1 MTVNSTNA
9 NNVSYAKAGDNV
21 TITIVTDVHGFDSI
35 TGNILGD
42 ATFENTSSNEILYL
56 TKTIQSND
64 SNINFEFDILLVNDT
79 VGNVR
84 ITQENLTGGII
95 IIDTIPPI
103 LTLNGENDTV
113 SLTNQEYIDANATA
127 YDLSYGN
134 ITVGATNMVQ
144 TIWNF
149 ITPLD
154 CHQMLLQLEF
164 HLCRQIEAN

>member
-1 MTVNSTNA
+1 M
-9 NNVSYAKAGDNV
+9 
-21 TITIVTDVHGFDSI
+21 
-35 TGNILGD
+35 
-42 ATFENTSSNEILYL
+42 

-84 ITQENLTGGII
+84 ITQENLTGGNIL
-95 IIDTIPPI
+95 IDTIPPI

-134 ITVGATNMVQ
+134 ITVGATNMVNQ
-144 TIWNF
+144 TIG
-149 ITPLD
+149 
-154 CHQMLLQLEF
+154 
-164 HLCRQIEAN
+164 